1 MEMELTIVSYC
12 IVCVLVFLAGFVD
25 AIGGGG
31 GLISLP
37 AYLLVGLPAHAA
49 IATNKLSSCV
59 GTVFSTGRYLR
70 NGCVK
75 AKLIFPT
82 VLMALLG
89 SALGAKLCLY
99 VDDRYLK
106 GIMLFVLPVVAC
118 MVIFKKDVLEGEKE
132 LPFFRQLIITTIA
145 SLLIGLYD
153 GFYGPGTG
161 TFLVLV
167 FTGIA
172 KMNVKEAS
180 GNAKCVNLASNV
192 AALVTFLLSGT
203 VVISLGLVAAIFS
216 ILGHY
221 IGAGLVVKNGAKI
234 VRPIIIVVVILM
246 MAKIILGYIS

>member
-1 MEMELTIVSYC
+1 MELTIGAC
-12 IVCVLVFLAGFVD
+12 AIVCVMVFLAGFVD

-37 AYLLVGLPAHAA
+37 AYMLVGLPAHTA
-49 IATNKLSSCV
+49 IATNKLSSCI
-59 GTVFSTGRYLR
+59 GTVFSTGRYLK

-75 AKLIFPT
+75 MKLVAPT
-82 VLMALLG
+82 VIMSLIG
-89 SALGAKLCLY
+89 SVIGAKLCLV
-99 VDDRYLK
+99 VDDKYLK
-106 GIMLFVLPVVAC
+106 GMMLVVLPIVAAMVV
-118 MVIFKKDVLEGEKE
+118 FKRDILESKEE
-132 LPFFRQLIITTIA
+132 LPLKKQLIITTIA
-145 SLLIGLYD
+145 AFVIGLYD

-192 AALVTFLLSGT
+192 SAVVTFLLSGT
-203 VVISLGLVAAIFS
+203 VMISLGLIAAVFS

-221 IGAGLVVKNGAKI
+221 IGSGLVLKNGAKI
-234 VRPIIIVVVILM
+234 VRPIIIIVVAM
-246 MAKIILGYIS
+246 MIVKIILG